1 MSDSL
6 SNYVRKRKIAN
17 KSTWT
22 SVVVN
27 FFLVIFQIVVGLF
40 SKSSGLIADG
50 FHTLADMFSDLIV
63 LITSKKSLNPPD
75 DDHNYGHHRYENA
88 VGLFLGVLL
97 LFVGCAMIW
106 SAGKKLENSDQ
117 IVAVH
122 VTALYASIICLVIK
136 ELLFRY
142 LLNVAKRAKSS
153 LLLAN
158 AWHARSDAA
167 SSLVVAIGIIF
178 NLLGYHSF
186 DLIAAI
192 IVGVMILKMGWTF
205 SYEAIHALTDKAA
218 DTDEVEKIKKTILET
233 PGVVNL
239 HDLRTR
245 KVGDSIIADV
255 HIEVKGTLTVA
266 EGHAIAVEARNR
278 VMRSSRVLNLMTHID
293 PVEIFNVKLDNPY
306 NLFHYHHKMLLGY
319 KDLMVHLF

>member
-27 FFLVIFQIVVGLF
+27 FFLVIFQIVVGFF

-88 VGLFLGVLL
+88 VGLFLGALL

-122 VTALYASIICLVIK
+122 VTALYASIICLVVK

-153 LLLAN
+153 LLMAN

-167 SSLVVAIGIIF
+167 SSLIVAIGIIF

-205 SYEAIHALTDKAA
+205 SYEAIQALTDKAA
-218 DTDEVEKIKKTILET
+218 DTDEVEKIKKIILET
-233 PGVVNL
+233 PGVINV

-266 EGHAIAVEARNR
+266 EGHDIAVEARNR

-293 PVEIFNVKLDNPY
+293 PV
-306 NLFHYHHKMLLGY
+306 
-319 KDLMVHLF
+319 

>member
-6 SNYVRKRKIAN
+6 ANYVRKRRVAN

-22 SVVVN
+22 SVIVN
-27 FFLVIFQIVVGLF
+27 FFLVIFQIVVGFF

-50 FHTLADMFSDLIV
+50 FHTLSDMLSDLIV

-75 DDHNYGHHRYENA
+75 EDHNYGHYRYENA
-88 VGLFLGVLL
+88 VGLFLGVFLL
-97 LFVGCAMIW
+97 IVGSAMIW
-106 SAGKKLENSDQ
+106 NSGKKLDDPNQ
-117 IVAVH
+117 IVTVH
-122 VTALYASIICLVIK
+122 VAALYAAIICLLIK

-142 LLNVAKRAKSS
+142 LLNIAKRANSS

-178 NLLGYHSF
+178 NLLGYQSF

-192 IVGVMILKMGWTF
+192 IVGLMILKMGWTF
-205 SYEAIHALTDKAA
+205 SYAAIHALTDKAA
-218 DTDEVEKIKKTILET
+218 DIDEVDKIKKTILDT
-233 PGVVNL
+233 PGVINV

-245 KVGDSIIADV
+245 QVGDGIIADV
-255 HIEVKGTLTVA
+255 HIEVKSTLTVA

-278 VMRSSRVLNLMTHID
+278 VMSNHRVLNLMTHID
-293 PVEIFNVKLDNPY
+293 PA
-306 NLFHYHHKMLLGY
+306 
-319 KDLMVHLF
+319 

>member
-22 SVVVN
+22 SVTVN
-27 FFLVIFQIVVGLF
+27 FFLVIFQIVVGFF

-122 VTALYASIICLVIK
+122 FTALYASIICLVVK

-142 LLNVAKRAKSS
+142 LLNIAKRAKSS
-153 LLLAN
+153 LLMAN

-167 SSLVVAIGIIF
+167 SSLIVAIGIIF

-192 IVGVMILKMGWTF
+192 IVGMMILKMGWTF
-205 SYEAIHALTDKAA
+205 SYEAIQALTDKAA
-218 DTDEVEKIKKTILET
+218 DTDEVEKIKKIILET
-233 PGVVNL
+233 PGVINV

-266 EGHAIAVEARNR
+266 EGHDIAVEARNR

-293 PVEIFNVKLDNPY
+293 PV
-306 NLFHYHHKMLLGY
+306 
-319 KDLMVHLF
+319 

>member
-1 MSDSL
+1 MSKSL
-6 SNYVRKRKIAN
+6 SNYVRKRKVAN
-17 KSTWT
+17 KSTWI
-22 SVVVN
+22 SVIVN

-50 FHTLADMFSDLIV
+50 LNTLADMFSDLMV

-75 DDHNYGHHRYENA
+75 DDHNYGHYRYENA
-88 VGLFLGVLL
+88 VGLFLGLLL
-97 LFVGCAMIW
+97 LFVGGAMIW
-106 SAGKKLENSDQ
+106 SAGKKLDSADE
-117 IVAVH
+117 IATVH
-122 VTALYASIICLVIK
+122 ITALYASIICLAVK

-142 LLNVAKRAKSS
+142 LLNIAKRAKSS
-153 LLLAN
+153 LLMAN

-167 SSLVVAIGIIF
+167 SSLIV
-178 NLLGYHSF
+178 
-186 DLIAAI
+186 AI
-192 IVGVMILKMGWTF
+192 IVGMMILKMGWSF

-218 DTDEVEKIKKTILET
+218 DTDEVEKIKKIVLET
-233 PGVVNL
+233 PGVINV

-255 HIEVKGTLTVA
+255 HIEVKGDLTVA

-293 PVEIFNVKLDNPY
+293 PV
-306 NLFHYHHKMLLGY
+306 
-319 KDLMVHLF
+319 

>member
-75 DDHNYGHHRYENA
+75 DDHNYGHQRYENA

-106 SAGKKLENSDQ
+106 NAGKKLENSDQ

-122 VTALYASIICLVIK
+122 VTALYASIISLVVK

-293 PVEIFNVKLDNPY
+293 PV
-306 NLFHYHHKMLLGY
+306 
-319 KDLMVHLF
+319 

>member
-167 SSLVVAIGIIF
+167 SSLIVVIGIIF

-233 PGVVNL
+233 PGVVNV

-293 PVEIFNVKLDNPY
+293 PV
-306 NLFHYHHKMLLGY
+306 
-319 KDLMVHLF
+319 

>member
-6 SNYVRKRKIAN
+6 SNYIRKRKIAN

-27 FFLVIFQIVVGLF
+27 FFLVIFQIVIGLF

-75 DDHNYGHHRYENA
+75 DDHNYGHYRYENA

-122 VTALYASIICLVIK
+122 VTALYASIICLVVK

-142 LLNVAKRAKSS
+142 LLNIAKRAKSS
-153 LLLAN
+153 LLMAN

-167 SSLVVAIGIIF
+167 SSLIVAVGIII

-205 SYEAIHALTDKAA
+205 SYEAIQALTDKAA
-218 DTDEVEKIKKTILET
+218 DTVEVGKIKKIILET
-233 PGVVNL
+233 PGVINV

-266 EGHAIAVEARNR
+266 EGHDIAVEARNR

-293 PVEIFNVKLDNPY
+293 PV
-306 NLFHYHHKMLLGY
+306 
-319 KDLMVHLF
+319 

>member
-6 SNYVRKRKIAN
+6 TNYIRKRKIAN

-27 FFLVIFQIVVGLF
+27 FFLVIFQIVVGFF

-50 FHTLADMFSDLIV
+50 FHTLADMLSDLIV

-122 VTALYASIICLVIK
+122 VMALYASIICLVVK

-142 LLNVAKRAKSS
+142 LLNIAKRAKSS
-153 LLLAN
+153 LLMAN

-167 SSLVVAIGIIF
+167 SSLIVAIGIIF

-233 PGVVNL
+233 PGVVNV

-255 HIEVKGTLTVA
+255 HIGVKGTLTVA
-266 EGHAIAVEARNR
+266 EGHDIAVEARNR

-293 PVEIFNVKLDNPY
+293 PV
-306 NLFHYHHKMLLGY
+306 
-319 KDLMVHLF
+319 

>member
-27 FFLVIFQIVVGLF
+27 FFLVIFQIVVGFF

-88 VGLFLGVLL
+88 VGLFLGILL

-117 IVAVH
+117 IGEVH
-122 VTALYASIICLVIK
+122 VMALYASIICLVVK

-142 LLNVAKRAKSS
+142 LLNIANRAKSS
-153 LLLAN
+153 LLMAN

-167 SSLVVAIGIIF
+167 SSLIVAIGIIF

-192 IVGVMILKMGWTF
+192 IVGMMILKMGWTF

-218 DTDEVEKIKKTILET
+218 DTDEVEKIKKIILET
-233 PGVVNL
+233 PGVINV

-255 HIEVKGTLTVA
+255 NIEVKGTLTVA

-293 PVEIFNVKLDNPY
+293 PV
-306 NLFHYHHKMLLGY
+306 
-319 KDLMVHLF
+319 

>member
-117 IVAVH
+117 VVAVH
-122 VTALYASIICLVIK
+122 VIALYASIICLVIK

-293 PVEIFNVKLDNPY
+293 PV
-306 NLFHYHHKMLLGY
+306 
-319 KDLMVHLF
+319 

>member
-6 SNYVRKRKIAN
+6 SNYIRKRKIAN

-27 FFLVIFQIVVGLF
+27 FFLVIFQIVIGFF

-75 DDHNYGHHRYENA
+75 DDHNYGHYRYENA

-122 VTALYASIICLVIK
+122 VTALYASIICLVVK

-142 LLNVAKRAKSS
+142 LLNIAKRAKSS
-153 LLLAN
+153 LLMAN

-167 SSLVVAIGIIF
+167 SSLIVAVGIIF

-205 SYEAIHALTDKAA
+205 SYEAIQALTDKAA
-218 DTDEVEKIKKTILET
+218 DTDEVEKIKKIILET
-233 PGVVNL
+233 PGVINV

-266 EGHAIAVEARNR
+266 EGHDIAVEARNR

-293 PVEIFNVKLDNPY
+293 PV
-306 NLFHYHHKMLLGY
+306 
-319 KDLMVHLF
+319 

>member
-6 SNYVRKRKIAN
+6 SNYIRKRKIAN

-27 FFLVIFQIVVGLF
+27 FFLVIFQIVVGFF

-50 FHTLADMFSDLIV
+50 FHTLADMLSDLIV

-106 SAGKKLENSDQ
+106 SAGKRLENSDQ

-122 VTALYASIICLVIK
+122 VMALYASIICLVVK

-142 LLNVAKRAKSS
+142 LLNIAKRAKSS
-153 LLLAN
+153 LLMAN

-167 SSLVVAIGIIF
+167 SSLIVAIGIIF

-205 SYEAIHALTDKAA
+205 SYEAIQALTDKAA
-218 DTDEVEKIKKTILET
+218 DTNEVEKIKKTILET
-233 PGVVNL
+233 PGVVNV

-255 HIEVKGTLTVA
+255 HIGVKGTLTVA
-266 EGHAIAVEARNR
+266 EGHDIAVEARNR

-293 PVEIFNVKLDNPY
+293 PV
-306 NLFHYHHKMLLGY
+306 
-319 KDLMVHLF
+319 

>member
-1 MSDSL
+1 
-6 SNYVRKRKIAN
+6 
-17 KSTWT
+17 
-22 SVVVN
+22 
-27 FFLVIFQIVVGLF
+27 
-40 SKSSGLIADG
+40 
-50 FHTLADMFSDLIV
+50 
-63 LITSKKSLNPPD
+63 
-75 DDHNYGHHRYENA
+75 
-88 VGLFLGVLL
+88 
-97 LFVGCAMIW
+97 
-106 SAGKKLENSDQ
+106 
-117 IVAVH
+117 VH
-122 VTALYASIICLVIK
+122 VTALYASIICLVVK

-142 LLNVAKRAKSS
+142 LLNIAKRAKSS
-153 LLLAN
+153 LLMAN

-167 SSLVVAIGIIF
+167 SSLIVAIGIIF

-218 DTDEVEKIKKTILET
+218 DTDEVEKIKKIILET
-233 PGVVNL
+233 PGVVNV

-255 HIEVKGTLTVA
+255 HIEVKGTLTVT

-293 PVEIFNVKLDNPY
+293 PV
-306 NLFHYHHKMLLGY
+306 
-319 KDLMVHLF
+319 

>member
-6 SNYVRKRKIAN
+6 SNYIRKRKIAN

-27 FFLVIFQIVVGLF
+27 FFLVIFQIVVGFF

-75 DDHNYGHHRYENA
+75 EDHNYGHYRYENA

-122 VTALYASIICLVIK
+122 VTALYASIICLVVK

-142 LLNVAKRAKSS
+142 LLNIAKRAKSS
-153 LLLAN
+153 LLMAN

-167 SSLVVAIGIIF
+167 SSLIVAIGIIF

-205 SYEAIHALTDKAA
+205 SYEAIQALTDKAA
-218 DTDEVEKIKKTILET
+218 DTDEVEKIKKIILET
-233 PGVVNL
+233 PGVINV

-266 EGHAIAVEARNR
+266 EGHDIAVEARNR

-293 PVEIFNVKLDNPY
+293 PV
-306 NLFHYHHKMLLGY
+306 
-319 KDLMVHLF
+319 

>member
-106 SAGKKLENSDQ
+106 NAGKKLENSDQ

-122 VTALYASIICLVIK
+122 VIALYASIICLVIK

-167 SSLVVAIGIIF
+167 SSLIVAIGIIF

-293 PVEIFNVKLDNPY
+293 PV
-306 NLFHYHHKMLLGY
+306 
-319 KDLMVHLF
+319 

>member
-27 FFLVIFQIVVGLF
+27 FFLVIFQIVVGFF

-122 VTALYASIICLVIK
+122 VAALYASIICLVVK

-153 LLLAN
+153 LLMAN

-167 SSLVVAIGIIF
+167 SSLIVAIGIIF

-205 SYEAIHALTDKAA
+205 SYEAIQALTDKAA
-218 DTDEVEKIKKTILET
+218 DTDEVEKIKKIILET
-233 PGVVNL
+233 PGVINV

-266 EGHAIAVEARNR
+266 EGHDIAVEARNR

-293 PVEIFNVKLDNPY
+293 PV
-306 NLFHYHHKMLLGY
+306 
-319 KDLMVHLF
+319 

>member
-6 SNYVRKRKIAN
+6 SNYIRKRKIAN

-27 FFLVIFQIVVGLF
+27 FFLVIFQIVVGFF

-106 SAGKKLENSDQ
+106 SAGKKLENSDY

-122 VTALYASIICLVIK
+122 ATALYASIICLVVK

-153 LLLAN
+153 LLMAN

-167 SSLVVAIGIIF
+167 SSLIVAIGIIF

-205 SYEAIHALTDKAA
+205 SYEAIQALTDKAA
-218 DTDEVEKIKKTILET
+218 DTDEVEKIKKIILET
-233 PGVVNL
+233 PGVINV

-266 EGHAIAVEARNR
+266 EGHDIAVEARNR

-293 PVEIFNVKLDNPY
+293 PV
-306 NLFHYHHKMLLGY
+306 
-319 KDLMVHLF
+319 

>member
-1 MSDSL
+1 MSESL
-6 SNYVRKRKIAN
+6 SNYVRKRKVAN

-22 SVVVN
+22 SVIVN

-50 FHTLADMFSDLIV
+50 LHTLADMFSDLLV

-75 DDHNYGHHRYENA
+75 DDHNYGHYRYENA
-88 VGLFLGVLL
+88 VGLFLGLL
-97 LFVGCAMIW
+97 LLLVGGAMIW
-106 SAGKKLENSDQ
+106 SAGKKLDSADE
-117 IVAVH
+117 IATVH
-122 VTALYASIICLVIK
+122 ITALYASIICLAVK

-142 LLNVAKRAKSS
+142 LLNIANRAKSS
-153 LLLAN
+153 LLMAN

-167 SSLVVAIGIIF
+167 SSLIVAIGIIF

-192 IVGVMILKMGWTF
+192 IVGVMILKMGWSF

-218 DTDEVEKIKKTILET
+218 DTDEVEKIKKIILET
-233 PGVVNL
+233 PGVINV

-255 HIEVKGTLTVA
+255 HIEVKGDLTVA

-293 PVEIFNVKLDNPY
+293 PV
-306 NLFHYHHKMLLGY
+306 
-319 KDLMVHLF
+319 

>member
-27 FFLVIFQIVVGLF
+27 FFLVIFQIVVGFF

-75 DDHNYGHHRYENA
+75 DDHNYGHYRYENA
-88 VGLFLGVLL
+88 VGLFLGILL

-117 IVAVH
+117 IGEVH
-122 VTALYASIICLVIK
+122 VMALYASIICLVVK

-142 LLNVAKRAKSS
+142 LLNIANRAKSN
-153 LLLAN
+153 LLMAN

-167 SSLVVAIGIIF
+167 SSLIVAIGIIF

-218 DTDEVEKIKKTILET
+218 DTDEVEKIKKIILET
-233 PGVVNL
+233 PGVINV

-293 PVEIFNVKLDNPY
+293 PV
-306 NLFHYHHKMLLGY
+306 
-319 KDLMVHLF
+319 

>member
-27 FFLVIFQIVVGLF
+27 FFLVIFQIVVGFF

-75 DDHNYGHHRYENA
+75 DDHNYGHQRYENA

-122 VTALYASIICLVIK
+122 VTALYASIICLVVK

-153 LLLAN
+153 LLMAN

-205 SYEAIHALTDKAA
+205 SYEAIQALTDKAA
-218 DTDEVEKIKKTILET
+218 DTDEVEKIKKIILET
-233 PGVVNL
+233 PGVINV

-266 EGHAIAVEARNR
+266 EGHDIAVEARNR

-293 PVEIFNVKLDNPY
+293 PV
-306 NLFHYHHKMLLGY
+306 
-319 KDLMVHLF
+319 

>member
-6 SNYVRKRKIAN
+6 SNFIRKRKIAN

-22 SVVVN
+22 SVIVN
-27 FFLVIFQIVVGLF
+27 FFLVIFQIVVGFF

-50 FHTLADMFSDLIV
+50 FHTLADMLSDLIV

-122 VTALYASIICLVIK
+122 VMALYTSIICLVVK

-142 LLNVAKRAKSS
+142 LLNIAKRAKSS
-153 LLLAN
+153 LLMAN

-167 SSLVVAIGIIF
+167 SSLIVAIGIIF

-205 SYEAIHALTDKAA
+205 SYEAIQALTDKAA
-218 DTDEVEKIKKTILET
+218 DTNEVEKIKKIILET
-233 PGVVNL
+233 PGVVNV

-255 HIEVKGTLTVA
+255 HIGVKRTLTVA
-266 EGHAIAVEARNR
+266 EGHDIAVEARNR

-293 PVEIFNVKLDNPY
+293 PV
-306 NLFHYHHKMLLGY
+306 
-319 KDLMVHLF
+319 

>member
-27 FFLVIFQIVVGLF
+27 FFLVIFQIVVGFF

-50 FHTLADMFSDLIV
+50 FHTLADMLSDLIV

-75 DDHNYGHHRYENA
+75 DDHNYGHYRYENA

-122 VTALYASIICLVIK
+122 VVALYASIICLAVK

-142 LLNVAKRAKSS
+142 LLNIAKRAKSS
-153 LLLAN
+153 LLMAN

-167 SSLVVAIGIIF
+167 SSLIVAIGIIF

-205 SYEAIHALTDKAA
+205 SYEAIQALTDKAA
-218 DTDEVEKIKKTILET
+218 DTDEVEKIKKIILET
-233 PGVVNL
+233 PGVVNV

-266 EGHAIAVEARNR
+266 EGHSIAVEARNR

-293 PVEIFNVKLDNPY
+293 PV
-306 NLFHYHHKMLLGY
+306 
-319 KDLMVHLF
+319 

>member
-106 SAGKKLENSDQ
+106 NAGKKLENSDQ

-293 PVEIFNVKLDNPY
+293 PV
-306 NLFHYHHKMLLGY
+306 
-319 KDLMVHLF
+319 

>member
-6 SNYVRKRKIAN
+6 SNYIRKRKIAN

-27 FFLVIFQIVVGLF
+27 FFLVIFQIVVGFF

-117 IVAVH
+117 IGEVH
-122 VTALYASIICLVIK
+122 VMALYASIICLVVK

-142 LLNVAKRAKSS
+142 LLNIANRAKSS
-153 LLLAN
+153 LLMAN

-167 SSLVVAIGIIF
+167 SSLIVAIGIIF

-205 SYEAIHALTDKAA
+205 SYEAIQALTDKAA
-218 DTDEVEKIKKTILET
+218 DTDEVEKIKKIILET
-233 PGVVNL
+233 PGVINV

-266 EGHAIAVEARNR
+266 EGHDIAVEARNR

-293 PVEIFNVKLDNPY
+293 PV
-306 NLFHYHHKMLLGY
+306 
-319 KDLMVHLF
+319 

>member
-6 SNYVRKRKIAN
+6 TNYIRKRKIAN

-27 FFLVIFQIVVGLF
+27 FFLVIFQIVVGFF

-50 FHTLADMFSDLIV
+50 FHTLADMLSDLIV

-122 VTALYASIICLVIK
+122 VMALYASIICLVVK

-142 LLNVAKRAKSS
+142 LLNIAKRAKSS
-153 LLLAN
+153 LLMAN

-167 SSLVVAIGIIF
+167 SSLIVAIGIIF

-205 SYEAIHALTDKAA
+205 SYEAIQALTDKAA
-218 DTDEVEKIKKTILET
+218 DTNEVEKIKNIILET
-233 PGVVNL
+233 PGVVNV
-239 HDLRTR
+239 HYLRTR

-255 HIEVKGTLTVA
+255 HIGVKGTLTVA
-266 EGHAIAVEARNR
+266 EGHDIAVEARNR

-293 PVEIFNVKLDNPY
+293 PV
-306 NLFHYHHKMLLGY
+306 
-319 KDLMVHLF
+319 

>member
-27 FFLVIFQIVVGLF
+27 FFLVIFEIVVGFF
-40 SKSSGLIADG
+40 SKSSALIADG
-50 FHTLADMFSDLIV
+50 FHTLADMLSDLMV

-97 LFVGCAMIW
+97 FFVGCAMIW
-106 SAGKKLENSDQ
+106 RAGKKLENSDQ

-122 VTALYASIICLVIK
+122 VTALYASIICLVVK

-142 LLNVAKRAKSS
+142 LLNIAKRAKSS
-153 LLLAN
+153 LLMAN

-167 SSLVVAIGIIF
+167 SSLIVAIGIIF

-205 SYEAIHALTDKAA
+205 SHEAIHALTDKAA
-218 DTDEVEKIKKTILET
+218 DTDEVEKIKKIILET
-233 PGVVNL
+233 PGVVNV

-293 PVEIFNVKLDNPY
+293 PV
-306 NLFHYHHKMLLGY
+306 
-319 KDLMVHLF
+319 

>member
-27 FFLVIFQIVVGLF
+27 FFLVILQIVVGFF

-50 FHTLADMFSDLIV
+50 FHTLADMISDLIV

-75 DDHNYGHHRYENA
+75 DDHNYGHQRYENA
-88 VGLFLGVLL
+88 AGLFLGVLL

-122 VTALYASIICLVIK
+122 VMALYASIICLVVK

-142 LLNVAKRAKSS
+142 LLNIAKRAKSS
-153 LLLAN
+153 LLIAN

-167 SSLVVAIGIIF
+167 SSLIVAIGIIF

-192 IVGVMILKMGWTF
+192 IVGMMILKMGWTF
-205 SYEAIHALTDKAA
+205 SHEAIHALTDKAA
-218 DTDEVEKIKKTILET
+218 DTVEVEKIKKIILET
-233 PGVVNL
+233 PGVVNV

-293 PVEIFNVKLDNPY
+293 PV
-306 NLFHYHHKMLLGY
+306 
-319 KDLMVHLF
+319 

>member
-6 SNYVRKRKIAN
+6 SSYLRKRKIAN

-27 FFLVIFQIVVGLF
+27 FFLVIFQIVVGFF

-50 FHTLADMFSDLIV
+50 FHTLADMLSDLIV

-97 LFVGCAMIW
+97 FFVGCAMIW

-122 VTALYASIICLVIK
+122 ITALYASIICLVVK

-142 LLNVAKRAKSS
+142 LLNIAKRAKSS
-153 LLLAN
+153 LLMAN

-167 SSLVVAIGIIF
+167 SSLIVAIGIIF

-218 DTDEVEKIKKTILET
+218 DTNEVEKIKKIILET
-233 PGVVNL
+233 PGVVNV

-266 EGHAIAVEARNR
+266 EGHTIAVEARNR

-293 PVEIFNVKLDNPY
+293 PV
-306 NLFHYHHKMLLGY
+306 
-319 KDLMVHLF
+319 

>member
-6 SNYVRKRKIAN
+6 SNYIRKRKIAN

-27 FFLVIFQIVVGLF
+27 FFLVIFQIVVGFF

-75 DDHNYGHHRYENA
+75 EDHNYGHYRYENA

-122 VTALYASIICLVIK
+122 VTALYASIICLVVK

-142 LLNVAKRAKSS
+142 LLNIAKRAKSS
-153 LLLAN
+153 LLMAN

-167 SSLVVAIGIIF
+167 SSLIVAVGIIF

-205 SYEAIHALTDKAA
+205 SYEAIQALTDKAA
-218 DTDEVEKIKKTILET
+218 DTDEVEKIKKIILET
-233 PGVVNL
+233 PGVINV

-266 EGHAIAVEARNR
+266 EGHDIAVDARNR

-293 PVEIFNVKLDNPY
+293 PV
-306 NLFHYHHKMLLGY
+306 
-319 KDLMVHLF
+319 

>member
-106 SAGKKLENSDQ
+106 NAGKKLENSDQ

-122 VTALYASIICLVIK
+122 VTALYASIICLVVK

-278 VMRSSRVLNLMTHID
+278 VMRSSRVL
-293 PVEIFNVKLDNPY
+293 
-306 NLFHYHHKMLLGY
+306 
-319 KDLMVHLF
+319 